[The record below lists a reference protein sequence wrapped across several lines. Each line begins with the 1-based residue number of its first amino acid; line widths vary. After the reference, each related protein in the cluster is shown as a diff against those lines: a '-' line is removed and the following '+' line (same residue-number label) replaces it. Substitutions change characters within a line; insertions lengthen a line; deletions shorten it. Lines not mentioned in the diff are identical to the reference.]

1 MKLHTFKNR
10 STQNVHDKTE
20 PSHKL
25 NLTAESTLS
34 PERRAMTMV
43 IRQQKDAYQLSPL
56 ADDEETR
63 VIEIL
68 TIKPKDPPKAPEPVE
83 DEEVEDDE
91 EEEPVA
97 KKQSKKPTTV
107 RVYLSVDGQHVDVT
121 AKNIMEL
128 PVEVKMDVADLGVA
142 KKKPTPLP
150 DAIVNNRSL
159 LTCIDIISHED
170 TKEAFLRLRTIP
182 KGTDSAS
189 ARKNDTSRLWHINLP
204 TMKKISNNIKTSY
217 YDMSNVEG
225 GNNSPIVTAFEKFDG
240 VDSETEVENARLLL
254 KPDDKANYPNGFTVA
269 STGRGVDI
277 KRADKRQREV
287 DAETAVAKRMSM
299 LDCHVDMTQ
308 FEDGMCVLKIRNLLD
323 PKGIQDSDGNFVIM
337 GMPVS

>member
-1 MKLHTFKNR
+1 
-10 STQNVHDKTE
+10 
-20 PSHKL
+20 
-25 NLTAESTLS
+25 
-34 PERRAMTMV
+34 MTMV
-43 IRQQKDAYQLSPL
+43 LRQQKDVYQVSPL

-83 DEEVEDDE
+83 DEEEA

-107 RVYLSVDGQHVDVT
+107 RVYLSVDGPHVDVPAT
-121 AKNIMEL
+121 NIMEV
-128 PVEVKMDVADLGVA
+128 PVEVKMDVADLGVG

-150 DAIVNNRSL
+150 DAIVNNRLL

-170 TKEAFLRLRTIP
+170 TKEAFLRLRTTP

-204 TMKKISNNIKTSY
+204 TMKKISSNIKKSY
-217 YDMSNVEG
+217 YHTNDIEADSKEQWV
-225 GNNSPIVTAFEKFDG
+225 SAIVAAFEKFDG

-254 KPDDKANYPNGFTVA
+254 KPDDKENYPDGFTVA

-287 DAETAVAKRMSM
+287 DAETAVAKRMST

-337 GMPVS
+337 GMPVSS